1 MKTRLFILSLMSIAS
16 CLLVTGCK
24 SSRGNVWDDTQTA
37 GNYKGSASL
46 WGSDETAQNE
56 NFFGPS
62 DEDFI
67 SLKDED
73 LKAQFADGAI
83 PQPKSSPGE
92 RGSGLPGIDQFHSPS
107 GQAASIFRSV
117 YFNTD
122 DHILRGKEYTAALD
136 KIAQYMK
143 AHPNT
148 YIFVAGHCD
157 ERAPE
162 AYNLALGTRRANYVR
177 SYLVKQGIDLNRVHT
192 ISYGKERPCDL
203 GHTQEAW
210 AKNRRAE
217 FKIYERQ

>member
-1 MKTRLFILSLMSIAS
+1 MKTRLFILSLMTVA
-16 CLLVTGCK
+16 CLTLISGCK
-24 SSRGNVWDDTQTA
+24 NGRGNVWDDNQTA
-37 GNYKGSASL
+37 GNYKGSSSL
-46 WGSDETAQNE
+46 WGNDELAQDE
-56 NFFGPS
+56 NSFSAS

-92 RGSGLPGIDQFHSPS
+92 RGSGLPGIDQFHSPF
-107 GQAASIFRSV
+107 GQESNIFHSV

-122 DHILRGKEYTAALD
+122 DHILRGKEHTAALD
-136 KIAQYMK
+136 KIADYMK
-143 AHPNT
+143 AHPNL

-162 AYNLALGTRRANYVR
+162 AYNLALGTRRANYIR
-177 SYLVKQGIDLNRVHT
+177 SYLVKQGIDLNRIHT

-203 GHTQEAW
+203 GHNQEAW

-217 FKIYERQ
+217 FKIFERQ